1 MKSFMK
7 HIPLLILLSVIFTS
21 CVKYV
26 DLEHMRP
33 DPKLVLNSV
42 AQPGVP
48 LTATVSRTWFYTDN
62 NPNVTIEDAKVS
74 LYVNDRYVEDLSWF
88 VEESEYNSIGYYR
101 AGYVPSEGDKL
112 RLEVSKKGFNEV
124 SAECVIPVKPELLK
138 LEAVKEEYHESYG
151 YTGYRIVYRTTFKD
165 KPRAGDCYM
174 VRGIYGNPVYN
185 YDEEIGERIFT
196 GEYSWSNTSFDYIYE
211 PIFKNKITIL
221 DEVFGND
228 WLSGYRGRPFS
239 DELINGM
246 EYTLKLASYSYGYGG
261 YYPSYP
267 PDGEDPDSIPPSYM
281 KVYLYTLSE
290 PYYQYLMALTELSDL
305 SLNNDLVDAG
315 LAEPVRI
322 TSNVVGGTGIFGA
335 ASVDTLTVEVPS
347 RY

>member
-1 MKSFMK
+1 MK
-7 HIPLLILLSVIFTS
+7 HILLFILLSAMFAS

-26 DLEHMRP
+26 DLEYLRP

-48 LTATVSRTWFYTDN
+48 LTASVSRTWFYTDN

-74 LYVNDRYVEDLSWF
+74 LFVNDQYVEDLSWF
-88 VEESEYNSIGYYR
+88 VEESEYNSTAYYR
-101 AGYVPSEGDKL
+101 ANYAPSEGDKL
-112 RLEVSKKGFNEV
+112 RLEVSKKGFNDI

-138 LEAVKEEYHESYG
+138 LEAVVENYHSSYG
-151 YTGYRIVYRTTFKD
+151 YTGYQIIYRTTFKD
-165 KPRAGDCYM
+165 RPREGDCYL
-174 VRGIYGNPVYN
+174 VRGLRGNPIYN
-185 YDEEIGERIFT
+185 YDTEKGEQIFT
-196 GEYSWSNTSFDYIYE
+196 GEYSWGSTSFDYIYE
-211 PIFKNKITIL
+211 PIFKNKVSIL

-246 EYTLKLASYSYGYGG
+246 EYTLKLTNGSYYSG
-261 YYPSYP
+261 YYP
-267 PDGEDPDSIPPSYM
+267 GESDDDPSSYM
-281 KVYLYTLSE
+281 KIYLYTLSE
-290 PYYQYLMALTELSDL
+290 SYYQYLMAVAELEDL

-315 LAEPVRI
+315 LAEPVRV

-335 ASVDTLTVEVPS
+335 ASGDTLTVKIPN

>member
-1 MKSFMK
+1 MKYFMK
-7 HIPLLILLSVIFTS
+7 HIFLILLSAIFTS

-26 DLEHMRP
+26 DLEHLRP

-74 LYVNDRYVEDLSWF
+74 LYVNDQYVEDLSWF
-88 VEESEYNSIGYYR
+88 VEESEYNSKGYYQ
-101 AGYVPSEGDKL
+101 AGYAPSEGDKL
-112 RLEVSKKGFNEV
+112 RLEVSKKGFNDI
-124 SAECVIPVKPELLK
+124 SAECVIPDKPELLK
-138 LEAVKEEYHESYG
+138 LEAVKEEYHESFG
-151 YTGYRIVYRTTFKD
+151 YTSYRMVYRTTFKD
-165 KPRAGDCYM
+165 SPRAGDCYM
-174 VRGIYGNPVYN
+174 VRGISGSPVYD
-185 YDEEIGERIFT
+185 YDEEAEERIFT
-196 GEYSWSNTSFDYIYE
+196 GEYTWNSISFDYTYE
-211 PIFKNKITIL
+211 PVFKNKITIL

-228 WLSGYRGRPFS
+228 WLSGYHGRPFS

-246 EYTLKLASYSYGYGG
+246 EYTLKLASHSYGG
-261 YYPSYP
+261 YYPYYP
-267 PDGEDPDSIPPSYM
+267 PDDEDPDSIPPTY
-281 KVYLYTLSE
+281 KKIYLYKLSE
-290 PYYQYLMALTELSDL
+290 PYYQYLMALAELSDL

-335 ASVDTLTVEVPS
+335 ASVDTLTVEDP
-347 RY
+347 RDY